1 MSADE
6 LASSQEALSLPPAG
20 RMAGFR
26 TLKPLRTRGPA
37 REWLAVREGERGFR
51 RLCSLRF
58 AHADDP
64 AASDSLVREAACMA
78 RLHHP
83 TILPVFDFLSVDNGH
98 VLVLAFE
105 GVFSLERVTS
115 AMRRQPVRF
124 EMQAALFVAHALFD
138 ALAHAHHKFDADG
151 FPITHGDVHP
161 SHLILCKDGHAL
173 VRGFCGV
180 HPHGAR
186 DDADPYAAPELEAG
200 RPASP
205 TSDLY
210 GAAAIAWELLAGR
223 GLPKNGPPPPVA
235 AACPGAPAEVAAVL
249 DTCLSADPA
258 LRCIRAGTVAATLR
272 RAADL
277 HEGQECLKRL
287 HARVLRR
294 LPASVRAVSSGTLP
308 PRTPH
313 DASSPTR
320 RFLRH
325 RPRTQVL
332 VVGHP
337 GHPLRCG
344 SRPPDRDDLM
354 SSVIPA
360 ALSSLPSIPDT
371 SLVDVDASREA
382 IDDDSPTLR
391 TDRSGPAWDE
401 GEVPGPDDDTLVQAR
416 AGSRTPEP
424 WGMIESTRKPLAADP
439 FAPTEPFLQRPVP
452 LQPLSFPPVAA
463 DPDESFAPAPR
474 VARNVAIAV
483 AISLLL
489 APAAWFLGRHGVA
502 HMRASEPQISV
513 ASPELPTAVAPPL
526 ATEVVSIPRVIEPVP
541 APVPVAAAS
550 SAIPLY
556 QTRLIVD
563 GPPDGVVYVNGVVAG
578 KTGEPWLTRGCGL
591 RFVRVGT
598 EKAAH
603 GVTWLSKGQ
612 TERLPCGATLRIRVR
627 R

>member
-1 MSADE
+1 
-6 LASSQEALSLPPAG
+6 
-20 RMAGFR
+20 
-26 TLKPLRTRGPA
+26 
-37 REWLAVREGERGFR
+37 
-51 RLCSLRF
+51 
-58 AHADDP
+58 
-64 AASDSLVREAACMA
+64 MA

-138 ALAHAHHKFDADG
+138 ALAHAHHKFHADG

-186 DDADPYAAPELEAG
+186 DDVDPYAAPELEAG

-205 TSDLY
+205 SSDLY

-223 GLPKNGPPPPVA
+223 GLPRNGPPPPVA

-325 RPRTQVL
+325 R
-332 VVGHP
+332 
-337 GHPLRCG
+337 C
-344 SRPPDRDDLM
+344 D
-354 SSVIPA
+354 
-360 ALSSLPSIPDT
+360 
-371 SLVDVDASREA
+371 
-382 IDDDSPTLR
+382 
-391 TDRSGPAWDE
+391 
-401 GEVPGPDDDTLVQAR
+401 
-416 AGSRTPEP
+416 
-424 WGMIESTRKPLAADP
+424 
-439 FAPTEPFLQRPVP
+439 
-452 LQPLSFPPVAA
+452 VAA
-463 DPDESFAPAPR
+463 VPP
-474 VARNVAIAV
+474 IAMT
-483 AISLLL
+483 S
-489 APAAWFLGRHGVA
+489 
-502 HMRASEPQISV
+502 
-513 ASPELPTAVAPPL
+513 
-526 ATEVVSIPRVIEPVP
+526 
-541 APVPVAAAS
+541 
-550 SAIPLY
+550 
-556 QTRLIVD
+556 
-563 GPPDGVVYVNGVVAG
+563 
-578 KTGEPWLTRGCGL
+578 
-591 RFVRVGT
+591 
-598 EKAAH
+598 
-603 GVTWLSKGQ
+603 
-612 TERLPCGATLRIRVR
+612 
-627 R
+627 

>member
-1 MSADE
+1 
-6 LASSQEALSLPPAG
+6 
-20 RMAGFR
+20 
-26 TLKPLRTRGPA
+26 
-37 REWLAVREGERGFR
+37 
-51 RLCSLRF
+51 
-58 AHADDP
+58 
-64 AASDSLVREAACMA
+64 MA

-83 TILPVFDFLSVDNGH
+83 TILPVFDFLSVENGH

-124 EMQAALFVAHALFD
+124 ELQAALFVAHALFD

-151 FPITHGDVHP
+151 SPITHGDVHP

-173 VRGFCGV
+173 VRGFSGV
-180 HPHGAR
+180 HPLRLR
-186 DDADPYAAPELEAG
+186 DDADPYAAPEVKAG
-200 RPASP
+200 RAASP
-205 TSDLY
+205 SSDLY
-210 GAAAIAWELLAGR
+210 GAAAVAWELLAGR
-223 GLPKNGPPPPVA
+223 GLPRNGQPPPVSL
-235 AACPGAPAEVAAVL
+235 ACPGAPAEVAAVL

-277 HEGQECLKRL
+277 HEGQECIKRL

-294 LPASVRAVSSGTLP
+294 LPASIRAVSSGTLP

-325 RPRTQVL
+325 RPRAQVL

-354 SSVIPA
+354 SGLIPA

-391 TDRSGPAWDE
+391 TDRCGPAWDE
-401 GEVPGPDDDTLVQAR
+401 DDVPGPDDDTLVHAR
-416 AGSRTPEP
+416 TGSRTPEP
-424 WGMIESTRKPLAADP
+424 WGMIASSTPKPHGPSAADP

-502 HMRASEPQISV
+502 HIRASESQVSV
-513 ASPELPTAVAPPL
+513 AHAERPTATGLPLAAVPIPRARVSVADQVPDAPPE
-526 ATEVVSIPRVIEPVP
+526 TFPPERSED
-541 APVPVAAAS
+541 
-550 SAIPLY
+550 IPLY
-556 QTRLIVD
+556 QTRLIVE
-563 GPPDGVVYVNGVVAG
+563 GPPDGIVYVNGVVTG
-578 KTGEPWLTRGCGL
+578 KTGEPSLTRGCGL
-591 RFVRVGT
+591 RFVRVGS

-612 TERLPCGATLRIRVR
+612 TERLPCGTTFRIRVR

>member
-1 MSADE
+1 
-6 LASSQEALSLPPAG
+6 
-20 RMAGFR
+20 
-26 TLKPLRTRGPA
+26 
-37 REWLAVREGERGFR
+37 
-51 RLCSLRF
+51 
-58 AHADDP
+58 
-64 AASDSLVREAACMA
+64 MA

-83 TILPVFDFLSVDNGH
+83 TILPVFDFLSVEKGH

-124 EMQAALFVAHALFD
+124 EMQAALFVAHSLFD
-138 ALAHAHHKFDADG
+138 ALAHSHHKFDADG

-186 DDADPYAAPELEAG
+186 DGADPYAAPELEAG

-205 TSDLY
+205 SSDLY

-223 GLPKNGPPPPVA
+223 GLPRNGPPPPVSV
-235 AACPGAPAEVAAVL
+235 ACPGAPAEVAAVL
-249 DTCLSADPA
+249 DTCLSVDPA

-325 RPRTQVL
+325 RPRAQVL

-344 SRPPDRDDLM
+344 SRPPERDDLM
-354 SSVIPA
+354 IF
-360 ALSSLPSIPDT
+360 
-371 SLVDVDASREA
+371 REA

-391 TDRSGPAWDE
+391 TDRSGPSWDE
-401 GEVPGPDDDTLVQAR
+401 GEVPGSDDDTLVQAR

-424 WGMIESTRKPLAADP
+424 WGMIASSTPKPPVSAAADP
-439 FAPTEPFLQRPVP
+439 FAPTEPFLHPPVL

-463 DPDESFAPAPR
+463 DPDERLAPAPR
-474 VARNVAIAV
+474 LARNVAIAV

-513 ASPELPTAVAPPL
+513 ASPELPTAVAPPRT
-526 ATEVVSIPRVIEPVP
+526 TEVVSIPRVIEPVP

-578 KTGEPWLTRGCGL
+578 KTGEPSLTRGCGL

-612 TERLPCGATLRIRVR
+612 TERLPCGATFRVRVR

>member
-1 MSADE
+1 
-6 LASSQEALSLPPAG
+6 
-20 RMAGFR
+20 
-26 TLKPLRTRGPA
+26 
-37 REWLAVREGERGFR
+37 
-51 RLCSLRF
+51 
-58 AHADDP
+58 
-64 AASDSLVREAACMA
+64 MA

-83 TILPVFDFLSVDNGH
+83 TILPAFDFLSVENGH

-124 EMQAALFVAHALFD
+124 EMQAALSVAHALFD

-151 FPITHGDVHP
+151 HPITHGDVHP

-180 HPHGAR
+180 HPLGAP
-186 DDADPYAAPELEAG
+186 DADAYAAPETQAG

-205 TSDLY
+205 SSDLY

-223 GLPKNGPPPPVA
+223 GLPKNGAPPPVSL
-235 AACPGAPAEVAAVL
+235 ACPGAPAEVAAVL
-249 DTCLSADPA
+249 DTCLSVDPA

-277 HEGQECLKRL
+277 HDGQECLKRL

-294 LPASVRAVSSGTLP
+294 LPASIRAVSSGTLP

-337 GHPLRCG
+337 GHPLRFG
-344 SRPPDRDDLM
+344 GRPPDRDDPTN
-354 SSVIPA
+354 SVIPA

-371 SLVDVDASREA
+371 SLVDVDACRVA

-391 TDRSGPAWDE
+391 TDRSVPTWDDAD
-401 GEVPGPDDDTLVQAR
+401 VPGPDDDTLVQAR
-416 AGSRTPEP
+416 AGSQTPEA
-424 WGMIESTRKPLAADP
+424 WGMIELSTPKPPCSATADP
-439 FAPTEPFLQRPVP
+439 FAPTEPFLSRPVP

-463 DPDESFAPAPR
+463 DPDDDSAPNPR
-474 VARNVAIAV
+474 LARNVAIAV

-489 APAAWFLGRHGVA
+489 APAAWLLGRHGVA
-502 HMRASEPQISV
+502 HMRVSEPQVSV
-513 ASPELPTAVAPPL
+513 ASPGLPSAVEVPSSIEPIPIPRAVEPASAPVPTASFDAPNVAPPTL
-526 ATEVVSIPRVIEPVP
+526 VEEVF
-541 APVPVAAAS
+541 
-550 SAIPLY
+550 IPLY

-563 GPPDGVVYVNGVVAG
+563 GPPEGIVYVNGVATG
-578 KTGEPWLTRGCGL
+578 KTGEPLLTRGCGL
-591 RFVRVGT
+591 RFVRVGK
-598 EKAAH
+598 EKAGQ
-603 GVTWLSKGQ
+603 GVTWLSRGQ
-612 TERLPCGATLRIRVR
+612 TERLPCGAPLRIRVR

>member
-1 MSADE
+1 
-6 LASSQEALSLPPAG
+6 
-20 RMAGFR
+20 MAGFR

-58 AHADDP
+58 ARAEDSSV
-64 AASDSLVREAACMA
+64 SDTLLREAACMA

-83 TILPVFDFLSVDNGH
+83 TILPVFDFLSVEDQH

-138 ALAHAHHKFDADG
+138 ALAHAHHKFDPEG
-151 FPITHGDVHP
+151 HPVTHGDVHP
-161 SHLILCKDGHAL
+161 SHLILCKDGHVL

-180 HPHGAR
+180 HPRFAR
-186 DDADPYAAPELEAG
+186 DDADPYAAPERQAG
-200 RPASP
+200 HAASP
-205 TSDLY
+205 SSDLY
-210 GAAAIAWELLAGR
+210 SASAIAWELLAGR
-223 GLPKNGPPPPVA
+223 GLPPGLPPPVSEV
-235 AACPGAPAEVAAVL
+235 CPGAPAEVAAVL
-249 DTCLSADPA
+249 DTCLSIDPA

-294 LPASVRAVSSGTLP
+294 LPASIRAVSSGTLP
-308 PRTPH
+308 PRTPQ

-325 RPRTQVL
+325 RPRAQAL
-332 VVGHP
+332 IVGHP
-337 GHPLRCG
+337 GHPLRSG
-344 SRPPDRDDLM
+344 SRSPERDDLTD
-354 SSVIPA
+354 SVIPTT
-360 ALSSLPSIPDT
+360 LTSLPSIPDT
-371 SLVDVDASREA
+371 SLVDVDACRDA

-391 TDRSGPAWDE
+391 TNLSVAAWDDR
-401 GEVPGPDDDTLVQAR
+401 EVPAPDDDTLVHAR
-416 AGSRTPEP
+416 TGSRTSEP
-424 WGMIESTRKPLAADP
+424 WGKIASSPKPPVSAAPDP
-439 FAPTEPFLQRPVP
+439 FAPTEPALGPPVP

-463 DPDESFAPAPR
+463 DPDESSSPR
-474 VARNVAIAV
+474 FARNIAVAV

-489 APAAWFLGRHGVA
+489 APAAWWLGRHGMAQMRAPEPRTFVA
-502 HMRASEPQISV
+502 HTAS
-513 ASPELPTAVAPPL
+513 ASAAGLPL
-526 ATEVVSIPRVIEPVP
+526 ATVAPRAIVTATAHDPDPVP
-541 APVPVAAAS
+541 QVPIA
-550 SAIPLY
+550 LY

-563 GPPDGVVYVNGVVAG
+563 GPPNGVVYVNGVAAG
-578 KTGEPWLTRGCGL
+578 KTGAPSLTRGCGL

-598 EKAAH
+598 EQGAN

-612 TERLPCGATLRIRVR
+612 TERLPCGETFRIRVR